1 MSEFYDFDNYKE
13 DKIFQ
18 QNQTPGL
25 DVIDV
30 ICENTT
36 IKESENRNFFMQIF
50 IDTKEFL
57 TGQHNT
63 NEENDLNKTLEK
75 NVLKNGF
82 EQEIKAHKELMN
94 IVEKLSLNPNYLQDT
109 LNITNNNQLKY
120 IIDKLVENPNYL
132 NEITAFEN

>member
-1 MSEFYDFDNYKE
+1 MSEFYDFDNYNEEKL
-13 DKIFQ
+13 FQ
-18 QNQTPGL
+18 QNQTSGL

-30 ICENTT
+30 ICEDTT
-36 IKESENRNFFMQIF
+36 IKEAENRNFFMQIF

-57 TGQHNT
+57 TGHHNT

-82 EQEIKAHKELMN
+82 EQEIKSHKELMN